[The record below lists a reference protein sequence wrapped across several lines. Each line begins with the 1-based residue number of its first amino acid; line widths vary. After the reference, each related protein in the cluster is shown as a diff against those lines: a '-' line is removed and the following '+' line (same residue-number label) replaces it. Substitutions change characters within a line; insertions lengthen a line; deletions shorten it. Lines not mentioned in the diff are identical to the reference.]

1 MLKVNEYF
9 DGKVKSIAIETD
21 RLPATV
27 GVMSIGEYT
36 FDTSE
41 RETMQVVSGKLTV
54 QLPGAATWQDFNAGE
69 SFVVEANLA
78 FKLQVTVETAYL
90 CTYG

>member
-1 MLKVNEYF
+1 MLQVNEYF
-9 DGKVKSIAIETD
+9 DGKVKSIALQTES
-21 RLPATV
+21 LPATI
-27 GVMSIGEYT
+27 GVMSLGEYT
-36 FDTSE
+36 FDTSQ

-54 QLPGAATWQDFNAGE
+54 QLPGADTWQDFNAGD

-78 FKLQVTVETAYL
+78 FDLKVTVETAYL

>member
-9 DGKVKSIAIETD
+9 DGNVKSITIQTD
-21 RLPATV
+21 SLPATV

-41 RETMQVVSGKLTV
+41 RETMQVVSGKMTV
-54 QLPGAATWQDFNAGE
+54 QLPGTDTWQDFNAGE

-78 FKLQVTVETAYL
+78 FNLKVTVETAYL
-90 CTYG
+90 CIYG

>member
-1 MLKVNEYF
+1 MLQVNEYF
-9 DGKVKSIAIETD
+9 DGKVKSVGFQTES
-21 RLPATV
+21 LPASV

-41 RETMQVVSGKLTV
+41 RETMQVVSGLLTV
-54 QLPGAATWQDFNAGE
+54 QLPGADNWQDFHAGD
-69 SFVVEANLA
+69 SFVVDANAA
-78 FKLQVTVETAYL
+78 FNLKVTVETAYL